1 MLLPT
6 IYVFQQGVSL
16 VNSYKQIVLWAAVIA
31 TSAAFGFLLQAAG
44 FPASF
49 LIGPLLA
56 GMVFGVKGAGLQVP
70 RPYLLCGQAI
80 VAALVA
86 SALDPSTFR
95 AIADEWAAI
104 LLVVATTI
112 FASTFAGWLIART
125 GILPGTTAAW
135 GCSPGAATG
144 MVAMAEDFGAD
155 ARLVAFMQFLRVVM
169 VVFVATLVSRFVF
182 GVIATD
188 AAPGA
193 DTLSFAQQAPD
204 VALTIAVAA
213 AGGFAARLL
222 PMPSGGF
229 FMPLIFAA
237 VAQTTGLVEITLP
250 PWLLIFG
257 FSVIGLWVG
266 LRFTRETVLYAFR
279 AMPAMLT
286 GVIALI
292 LLCGLSAVMLVW
304 LVGTDPLTAFLATT
318 PGGLDAIAIIA
329 VGSSADISFV
339 LALQTVRLF
348 VVLVTGPI
356 LAKLIC
362 RLV

>member
-1 MLLPT
+1 MT
-6 IYVFQQGVSL
+6 SFKKSG
-16 VNSYKQIVLWAAVIA
+16 LWFAAIA
-31 TSAAFGFLLQAAG
+31 TAGAFGAVLHAAG
-44 FPASF
+44 LPASF

-56 GMVFGVKGAGLQVP
+56 GMAFGVKGSGLLLP

-80 VAALVA
+80 VATLVA
-86 SALDPSTFR
+86 SALDPSTLR

-112 FASTFAGWLIART
+112 IASTFAGWLIART
-125 GILPGTTAAW
+125 RILPGTTAAW

-155 ARLVAFMQFLRVVM
+155 ARLVAFMQFLRVIM

-182 GVIATD
+182 GVVATDIAPGSASGGTVVSFAELSPDVIATI
-188 AAPGA
+188 A
-193 DTLSFAQQAPD
+193 
-204 VALTIAVAA
+204 IAVA
-213 AGGFAARLL
+213 GGIVARLL
-222 PMPSGGF
+222 PVPSGGF
-229 FMPLIFAA
+229 FVPLSFAA
-237 VAQTTGLVEITLP
+237 VAQATGLVSITLP

-266 LRFTRETVLYAFR
+266 LRFTRETVLYALR
-279 AMPAMLT
+279 AMPAMMA

-292 LLCGLSAVMLVW
+292 LLCCLSAVMLVW
-304 LVGTDPLTAFLATT
+304 LLGTDPLTAFLATT

-348 VVLVTGPI
+348 VVLITGPM